1 MIRIHFLWIS
11 LAFCSHNWLQWL
23 RSENFLFFF
32 VENSKFTKREIARYL
47 FVLNL
52 NCVRELHGADV
63 AGVGAGDGDYGG
75 FRQFLENPIGLGA
88 AVPERRDRGHL
99 LGRRGWRRR
108 RRRRFHLDVAGAAA
122 GH

>member
-1 MIRIHFLWIS
+1 M
-11 LAFCSHNWLQWL
+11 
-23 RSENFLFFF
+23 
-32 VENSKFTKREIARYL
+32 ARYL